1 MLRSM
6 FSAVSGLRAHQ
17 TMMDVVGN
25 NVANVNTTG
34 YKSSRATFRETIT
47 QALRGA
53 GAPVTDATTGDPT
66 QGGTNP
72 MQLGL
77 GVAVAATDG
86 VFTQGATQVT
96 GRGTDLAIQGD
107 GFFVVKDGAGRQLYT
122 RAGAFSFDASGNLV
136 GPGGELVLGSMTT
149 DATTGKVVPPSG
161 TVDPANP
168 AATPPSLDVIQVDP
182 ATYSNVTIGPDG
194 VVRGKNATSNVVE
207 DIGMIGLARFT
218 NPNGLE
224 RIGNSLFADTTNS
237 GTIGFDGPGGDVG
250 TLQTGTLE
258 MSNVDLAQEFTNLI
272 IAQRGFQANA
282 RTITASD
289 EMLQDLVNL
298 KR

>member
-47 QALRGA
+47 QALRGG
-53 GAPVTDATTGDPT
+53 GAPIA
-66 QGGTNP
+66 GGAAQNAAGGVNP

-107 GFFVVKDGAGRQLYT
+107 GFFVVQDATGQARFT
-122 RAGAFSFDASGNLV
+122 RAGALSFDATGNLV
-136 GPGGELVLGSMTT
+136 GPGGELVLGLPDPTTPPT
-149 DATTGKVVPPSG
+149 DATGLQIVNVPPG
-161 TVDPANP
+161 DYTGVTV
-168 AATPPSLDVIQVDP
+168 
-182 ATYSNVTIGPDG
+182 GPDG
-194 VVRGKNATSNVVE
+194 VIRGKNTTTNTIE
-207 DIGMIGLARFT
+207 DIAYLALAGFT
-218 NPNGLE
+218 NANGLE
-224 RIGNSLFADTTNS
+224 RVGNSLFAESANS
-237 GTIGFDGPGGDVG
+237 GALTLGAPGGDLG